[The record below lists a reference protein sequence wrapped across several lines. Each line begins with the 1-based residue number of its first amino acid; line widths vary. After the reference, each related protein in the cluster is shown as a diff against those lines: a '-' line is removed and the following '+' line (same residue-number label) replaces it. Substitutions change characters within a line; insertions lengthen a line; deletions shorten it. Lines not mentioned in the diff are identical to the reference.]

1 MINTLLLKNAAR
13 FHGHLGPWLIIGLR
27 AGIYAR
33 RRFKCSPFHICATV
47 FCPPKPP
54 VRCVIDGVQ
63 LGAGCTM
70 GKGNI
75 RHQTAR
81 RFCRIHF
88 SAPHGRQVKL
98 SVRPEIFN
106 SMVNPHPD
114 QVKQLALEIARMP
127 LEQIFTVKP
136 YSKPAV

>member
-1 MINTLLLKNAAR
+1 MGNNLLLKNAAR
-13 FHGHLGPWLIIGLR
+13 FHGHLGPWLVIGLR

-33 RRFKCSPFHICATV
+33 RRFKCSQFQICATV
-47 FCPPKPP
+47 FCPSKPP

-63 LGAGCTM
+63 LGAGCTL

-75 RHQTAR
+75 RHRTAR
-81 RFCRIHF
+81 GFCRIHF
-88 SAPHGRQVKL
+88 SAHRQQVTL

-106 SMVNPHPD
+106 SIAKPPSG
-114 QVKQLALEIARMP
+114 QVKQLAYQIARMP

>member
-1 MINTLLLKNAAR
+1 MAMTPLLKNAAR
-13 FHGHLGPWLIIGLR
+13 FHGHLGPWLVVGLR

-33 RRFKCSPFHICATV
+33 RRFKCTPFQIRATI

-54 VRCVIDGVQ
+54 VRCVIDGIQ

-75 RHQTAR
+75 RHRTAR

-88 SAPHGRQVKL
+88 SAPPRRQLTL
-98 SVRPEIFN
+98 SVRPEVFN
-106 SMVNPHPD
+106 AMVNLPSD
-114 QVKQLALEIARMP
+114 QVKQLALQVARMP
-127 LEQIFTVKP
+127 LKRIFAVKP
-136 YSKPAV
+136 YLKPAV